1 MLLYLEGVDNMLSAY
16 LHNDD
21 EGSDVACF
29 TQGRDSKLF
38 LLVKTTRKKPFSQA
52 NKSIGMRMHVRT
64 ATKVIRLGQSS
75 SYPRR
80 STQCSVFP
88 CTQNPYTWSGEK
100 HNFSINERIRMIV
113 QKIPLGYDYSP
124 SGTDLEIKIFF
135 LIAQLSP
142 LSLAYTGK
150 KSLLAAT

>member
-1 MLLYLEGVDNMLSAY
+1 MLSAY

-75 SYPRR
+75 SYLRR